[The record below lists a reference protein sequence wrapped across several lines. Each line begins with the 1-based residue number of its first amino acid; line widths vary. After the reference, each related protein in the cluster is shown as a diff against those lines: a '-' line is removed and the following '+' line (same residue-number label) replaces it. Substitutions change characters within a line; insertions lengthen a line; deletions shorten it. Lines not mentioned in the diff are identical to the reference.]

1 MESTI
6 KPPVSIKK
14 GDLGDQK
21 EDIAAVVC
29 NSKLKFL

>member
-6 KPPVSIKK
+6 KPPASIKK

-29 NSKLKFL
+29 NSKLRLL